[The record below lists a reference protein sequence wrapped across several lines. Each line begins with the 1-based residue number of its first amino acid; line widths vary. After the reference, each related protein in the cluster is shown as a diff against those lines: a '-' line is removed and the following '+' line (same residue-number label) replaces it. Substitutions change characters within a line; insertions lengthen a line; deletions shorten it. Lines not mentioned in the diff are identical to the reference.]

1 MLGTGAEDRG
11 KNREVAS
18 GKQAEDMGLGGRQ
31 EVRQTYTFWG
41 CSFLVSI
48 RKEEIQALT
57 CLPSVQM

>member
-1 MLGTGAEDRG
+1 MLGTEAEDRG

-31 EVRQTYTFWG
+31 AVTLWG

-57 CLPSVQM
+57 CFPSVQM

>member
-1 MLGTGAEDRG
+1 MRGTGAEDRG

-18 GKQAEDMGLGGRQ
+18 GKQAEDMGLGDRQ
-31 EVRQTYTFWG
+31 AVTLWG